1 MKVLFAVSNEKIT
14 EQVVAKYQVMFN
26 ELLSYKEVYY
36 YNAIVKELEKN
47 KDYNAIVIDESLESV
62 SNDKGDQ
69 YLLNNL
75 DAITDIAVNN
85 ENTQIPIILIC
96 KADRQPSEEFLEK
109 IYKIGIFN
117 ALILKD
123 RKISKICEYINNPR
137 NKKDAKKYY
146 QINVDDTEVVADTEH
161 DSIAKTEL
169 KNILNYYAKLGN
181 DTSKYSETFERIA
194 EQYTDVELVYI
205 IARFPENVKNV
216 LMSENQRFRNLMS
229 IDPSK
234 LQQMEQA
241 KKQQEMVEK
250 PKPVVHQEENANSFV
265 QEKVEDINVSI
276 EPKQEENIHIVSN
289 EYDIEEKE
297 EQVHENKNVAIT
309 PNIEPQKVEV
319 NNSNSINDIND
330 INVNTNPTNTNV
342 NYNQNQNTNNM
353 NYNYVEQT
361 PTMDRNMDV
370 QVQNV
375 ANQVNSK
382 NVFSFVGTSKNGTSF
397 LVNSLAIL
405 FSSIGINTAIVDLT
419 KNKND
424 YYMCT
429 NNEDR
434 LREIATL
441 SIIKLEKGIAEGV
454 QINKNLSVYTG
465 LPTNDTNKLNSRA
478 VIDTLKK
485 NHTLILLDCDFETNL
500 EYYTYSNQIFTV
512 QSLDVLTMQPLTI
525 HLKKL
530 KELGIISDSK
540 ISIILNKEVPVK
552 GLTKKLMIGGLSMYN
567 SPNME
572 ERVQLFNK
580 DNVKVYSVP
589 FDIQAYQKYLEN
601 IVHCKFEITGY
612 PKKFITE
619 LQLIAENI
627 YPEITKFN

>member
-14 EQVVAKYQVMFN
+14 EQVVAKYQVMYN

-36 YNAIVKELEKN
+36 YNAVVKELEKT

-75 DAITDIAVNN
+75 DAITDVAVNN
-85 ENTQIPIILIC
+85 DNTQIPIILIC
-96 KADRQPSEEFLEK
+96 KADRQPAEEFLEK

-146 QINVDDTEVVADTEH
+146 QINVDDTEVVADTEE

-181 DTSKYSETFERIA
+181 NTSKYSETFDRIA

-216 LMSENQRFRNLMS
+216 LMNENQRFRNLMN
-229 IDPSK
+229 IDPKK
-234 LQQMEQA
+234 LQQMELA
-241 KKQQEMVEK
+241 KKQQEALEK
-250 PKPVVHQEENANSFV
+250 QKKAEAVKMQKENQA
-265 QEKVEDINVSI
+265 INVNI
-276 EPKQEENIHIVSN
+276 EPKHEENIVNTLNISN
-289 EYDIEEKE
+289 EYNIDEPKE
-297 EQVHENKNVAIT
+297 EIASNNDIK
-309 PNIEPQKVEV
+309 PKVEQNQIEINSSNIDSNV
-319 NNSNSINDIND
+319 N
-330 INVNTNPTNTNV
+330 NVNTDVQVNNNHIENNIPYT
-342 NYNQNQNTNNM
+342 NYNNQTTNMSMVNT
-353 NYNYVEQT
+353 T
-361 PTMDRNMDV
+361 

-375 ANQVNSK
+375 TTQINNK

-397 LVNSLAIL
+397 LVNSLGIL

-429 NNEDR
+429 NNEER

-465 LPTNDTNKLNSRA
+465 LPTNDTNKLNSKM

-572 ERVQLFNK
+572 ERVELFNK

-601 IVHCKFEITGY
+601 IVHCKFEIAGY

-619 LQLIAENI
+619 LKLIAENI
-627 YPEITKFN
+627 YPEIAKFN

>member
-14 EQVVAKYQVMFN
+14 EQVVAKYQVMYN

-96 KADRQPSEEFLEK
+96 KADRQPAEEFLEK

-123 RKISKICEYINNPR
+123 RKISKICEYINGPR

-146 QINVDDTEVVADTEH
+146 QIDVDDTEVVADTET

-181 DTSKYSETFERIA
+181 DTTKYSETFERIA

-205 IARFPENVKNV
+205 IARFPENVKSV
-216 LMSENQRFRNLMS
+216 LMNENQRFRNLMN
-229 IDPSK
+229 IDPNK
-234 LQQMEQA
+234 LKQMEQA
-241 KKQQEMVEK
+241 KKEQEKQMAQQEVHVQA
-250 PKPVVHQEENANSFV
+250 PVQMQAQNDAKIEENA
-265 QEKVEDINVSI
+265 K
-276 EPKQEENIHIVSN
+276 IVSN
-289 EYDIEEKE
+289 QYDIEEEQKE
-297 EQVHENKNVAIT
+297 VVETPKVQIQPQVEQTAPKVEQ
-309 PNIEPQKVEV
+309 NIEPKV
-319 NNSNSINDIND
+319 NN
-330 INVNTNPTNTNV
+330 
-342 NYNQNQNTNNM
+342 NYNIPTNNM
-353 NYNYVEQT
+353 QMN
-361 PTMDRNMDV
+361 
-370 QVQNV
+370 
-375 ANQVNSK
+375 NQVNSK

-397 LVNSLAIL
+397 LVNSLGIL

-429 NNEDR
+429 NNEER

-465 LPTNDTNKLNSRA
+465 LPTNDTNKLNSKM

-485 NHTLILLDCDFETNL
+485 NHTLVLLDCDFETNL

-572 ERVQLFNK
+572 ERVELFNR

-601 IVHCKFEITGY
+601 IVHCKFEIAGY

>member
-96 KADRQPSEEFLEK
+96 KADRQPAEEFLEK

-241 KKQQEMVEK
+241 KKQQEMVKK
-250 PKPVVHQEENANSFV
+250 PKPVVHQEENTNTFT
-265 QEKVEDINVSI
+265 QEEAKDLNVSI
-276 EPKQEENIHIVSN
+276 EPKQEENIHIISN

-319 NNSNSINDIND
+319 NNSNSINDIN
-330 INVNTNPTNTNV
+330 VNTNPTNTNV

-361 PTMDRNMDV
+361 PNMNRNMDV

>member
-14 EQVVAKYQVMFN
+14 EQVVAKYQVMYN
-26 ELLSYKEVYY
+26 KLLSYKEVYY
-36 YNAIVKELEKN
+36 YNAVVKELEKI

-75 DAITDIAVNN
+75 DAITDVAVNN

-96 KADRQPSEEFLEK
+96 KADRQPAEEFLEK

-137 NKKDAKKYY
+137 NKQDAKKYY
-146 QINVDDTEVVADTEH
+146 QINVDDTEVVADTEE

-181 DTSKYSETFERIA
+181 DTSKYSETFDRIA

-216 LMSENQRFRNLMS
+216 LMNENQRFRNLMN
-229 IDPSK
+229 IDPKK
-234 LQQMEQA
+234 LQQMELA
-241 KKQQEMVEK
+241 KKQQEALEK
-250 PKPVVHQEENANSFV
+250 QKKAEAVKMQKENQA
-265 QEKVEDINVSI
+265 INVNI
-276 EPKQEENIHIVSN
+276 EPKPEENMVNTPNISN
-289 EYDIEEKE
+289 EYNIEEPKE
-297 EQVHENKNVAIT
+297 EIASNNDIK
-309 PNIEPQKVEV
+309 PKVEQNKIEINSSNIDSNV
-319 NNSNSINDIND
+319 NN
-330 INVNTNPTNTNV
+330 VNKDVQVNNNHIENNTPYI
-342 NYNQNQNTNNM
+342 NYNNQTINM
-353 NYNYVEQT
+353 NMVNNT
-361 PTMDRNMDV
+361 

-375 ANQVNSK
+375 TTQINNK

-397 LVNSLAIL
+397 LVNSLGIL

-429 NNEDR
+429 NNEER

-465 LPTNDTNKLNSRA
+465 LPTNDTNKLNSKM

-572 ERVQLFNK
+572 ERVELFNK

-601 IVHCKFEITGY
+601 IVHCKFEIAGY

-619 LQLIAENI
+619 LKLIAENI
-627 YPEITKFN
+627 YPEIAKFN

>member
-96 KADRQPSEEFLEK
+96 KADRQPAEEFLEK

-250 PKPVVHQEENANSFV
+250 PKPVVHQEENTNTFI
-265 QEKVEDINVSI
+265 QEEAKDLNVSI

-319 NNSNSINDIND
+319 NNSNSINDIN
-330 INVNTNPTNTNV
+330 VNTNPTNTNV

-361 PTMDRNMDV
+361 PNMNRNIEV

-601 IVHCKFEITGY
+601 IVHCKFEIAGY

-619 LQLIAENI
+619 LKLIAENI
-627 YPEITKFN
+627 YPEIAKFN

>member
-205 IARFPENVKNV
+205 IARFPENVKNI

-319 NNSNSINDIND
+319 NNSNSINDIN
-330 INVNTNPTNTNV
+330 VNTNPTNTNG

-361 PTMDRNMDV
+361 PNMNRNMDV

-572 ERVQLFNK
+572 ERVELFNR

>member
-96 KADRQPSEEFLEK
+96 KADRQPAEEFLEK

-123 RKISKICEYINNPR
+123 RKISKICEYINSPR

-216 LMSENQRFRNLMS
+216 LMNENQRFRNLMS

-265 QEKVEDINVSI
+265 QEKIEDINVSI

-309 PNIEPQKVEV
+309 PNIEPQEVEV
-319 NNSNSINDIND
+319 NNSIND

-353 NYNYVEQT
+353 NYNYAEQT
-361 PTMDRNMDV
+361 PTMNRNMDV

-465 LPTNDTNKLNSRA
+465 LPTNDTNKLNSKA

>member
-1 MKVLFAVSNEKIT
+1 MN
-14 EQVVAKYQVMFN
+14 
-26 ELLSYKEVYY
+26 
-36 YNAIVKELEKN
+36 
-47 KDYNAIVIDESLESV
+47 
-62 SNDKGDQ
+62 
-69 YLLNNL
+69 
-75 DAITDIAVNN
+75 
-85 ENTQIPIILIC
+85 
-96 KADRQPSEEFLEK
+96 
-109 IYKIGIFN
+109 
-117 ALILKD
+117 
-123 RKISKICEYINNPR
+123 
-137 NKKDAKKYY
+137 
-146 QINVDDTEVVADTEH
+146 
-161 DSIAKTEL
+161 
-169 KNILNYYAKLGN
+169 
-181 DTSKYSETFERIA
+181 
-194 EQYTDVELVYI
+194 
-205 IARFPENVKNV
+205 
-216 LMSENQRFRNLMS
+216 ENQRFRNLMS
-229 IDPSK
+229 IDPNK
-234 LQQMEQA
+234 LKQMEQA
-241 KKQQEMVEK
+241 KKEQEKQMAQQEVHVQV
-250 PKPVVHQEENANSFV
+250 PVQMQAQNDAKIEENA
-265 QEKVEDINVSI
+265 K
-276 EPKQEENIHIVSN
+276 IVSN
-289 EYDIEEKE
+289 QYDIEEEQKE
-297 EQVHENKNVAIT
+297 VVETPKVQIQPQVEQIVPKVE
-309 PNIEPQKVEV
+309 QKVEPKV
-319 NNSNSINDIND
+319 NN
-330 INVNTNPTNTNV
+330 
-342 NYNQNQNTNNM
+342 NYNIPANNM
-353 NYNYVEQT
+353 QMN
-361 PTMDRNMDV
+361 
-370 QVQNV
+370 
-375 ANQVNSK
+375 NQVNSK

-397 LVNSLAIL
+397 LVNSLGIL

-429 NNEDR
+429 NNEER

-465 LPTNDTNKLNSRA
+465 LPTNDTNKLNSKM

-485 NHTLILLDCDFETNL
+485 NHTLVLLDCDFETNL

-572 ERVQLFNK
+572 ERVELFNR

-601 IVHCKFEITGY
+601 IVHCKFEIAGY

>member
-14 EQVVAKYQVMFN
+14 EQVVAKYQVMYN

-96 KADRQPSEEFLEK
+96 KADRQPAEEFLEK

-123 RKISKICEYINNPR
+123 RKISKICEYINGPR

-146 QINVDDTEVVADTEH
+146 QIDVDDTEVVADTET

-181 DTSKYSETFERIA
+181 DTTKYSETFERIA

-205 IARFPENVKNV
+205 IARFPENVKSV
-216 LMSENQRFRNLMS
+216 LMNENQRFRNLMN
-229 IDPSK
+229 IDPNK
-234 LQQMEQA
+234 LKQMEQA
-241 KKQQEMVEK
+241 KKEQEKQMAQQEVHVQA
-250 PKPVVHQEENANSFV
+250 PVQMQAQNDAKIEENA
-265 QEKVEDINVSI
+265 K
-276 EPKQEENIHIVSN
+276 IVSN
-289 EYDIEEKE
+289 QYDIEEEQKE
-297 EQVHENKNVAIT
+297 VVETPKVQIQPQVEQTAPKVEQ
-309 PNIEPQKVEV
+309 NIEPKV
-319 NNSNSINDIND
+319 NNNYSI
-330 INVNTNPTNTNV
+330 PA
-342 NYNQNQNTNNM
+342 NNM
-353 NYNYVEQT
+353 QMN
-361 PTMDRNMDV
+361 
-370 QVQNV
+370 
-375 ANQVNSK
+375 NQVNSK
-382 NVFSFVGTSKNGTSF
+382 NVFSFVGTSKNGSSF
-397 LVNSLAIL
+397 LVNSLGIL

-429 NNEDR
+429 NNEER

-465 LPTNDTNKLNSRA
+465 LPTNDTNKLNSKM
-478 VIDTLKK
+478 VIDILKK
-485 NHTLILLDCDFETNL
+485 NHTLVLLDCDFETNL

-572 ERVQLFNK
+572 ERVELFNR

-601 IVHCKFEITGY
+601 IVHCKFEIAGY

>member
-14 EQVVAKYQVMFN
+14 EQVVAKYQVMYN

-96 KADRQPSEEFLEK
+96 KADRQPAEEFLEK

-123 RKISKICEYINNPR
+123 RKISKICEYINGPR

-146 QINVDDTEVVADTEH
+146 QIDVDDTEVVADTET

-181 DTSKYSETFERIA
+181 DTTKYSETFERIA

-205 IARFPENVKNV
+205 IARFPENVKSV
-216 LMSENQRFRNLMS
+216 LMNENQRFRNLMN
-229 IDPSK
+229 IDPNK
-234 LQQMEQA
+234 LKQMEQA
-241 KKQQEMVEK
+241 KKEQEKQMAQQEVHVQA
-250 PKPVVHQEENANSFV
+250 PVQMQAQNDAKIEENA
-265 QEKVEDINVSI
+265 K
-276 EPKQEENIHIVSN
+276 IVSN
-289 EYDIEEKE
+289 QYDIEEEQKE
-297 EQVHENKNVAIT
+297 VVETPKVQIQPQVEQIVPKVE
-309 PNIEPQKVEV
+309 QKVEPKV
-319 NNSNSINDIND
+319 NNNYSI
-330 INVNTNPTNTNV
+330 PA
-342 NYNQNQNTNNM
+342 NNM
-353 NYNYVEQT
+353 QMN
-361 PTMDRNMDV
+361 
-370 QVQNV
+370 
-375 ANQVNSK
+375 NQVNSK

-397 LVNSLAIL
+397 LVNSLGIL

-429 NNEDR
+429 NNEER

-465 LPTNDTNKLNSRA
+465 LPTNDTNKLNSKM

-485 NHTLILLDCDFETNL
+485 NHTLVLLDCDFETNL

-572 ERVQLFNK
+572 ERVELFNR

-601 IVHCKFEITGY
+601 IVHCKFEIAGY

>member
-241 KKQQEMVEK
+241 KKQQEMAEK
-250 PKPVVHQEENANSFV
+250 PKSVVHQEENANSFV
-265 QEKVEDINVSI
+265 QEKLEDTNVSI
-276 EPKQEENIHIVSN
+276 ESKQEENIHIVSN

-309 PNIEPQKVEV
+309 PNIEPQKVKV
-319 NNSNSINDIND
+319 NNSNSIND

-361 PTMDRNMDV
+361 PNMNRNMDV

>member
-14 EQVVAKYQVMFN
+14 EQVVAKYQVMYN

-36 YNAIVKELEKN
+36 YNAVVKELEKT

-75 DAITDIAVNN
+75 DAITDVAVNN
-85 ENTQIPIILIC
+85 DNTQIPIILIC
-96 KADRQPSEEFLEK
+96 KADRQPAEEFLEK

-146 QINVDDTEVVADTEH
+146 QINVDDTEVVADTEE

-181 DTSKYSETFERIA
+181 DTSKYSETFDRIA

-216 LMSENQRFRNLMS
+216 LMSENQRFRNLMN
-229 IDPSK
+229 IDQKK
-234 LQQMEQA
+234 LQQMELA
-241 KKQQEMVEK
+241 KKQQETLEK
-250 PKPVVHQEENANSFV
+250 QKKAEAVKMQKENQAISV
-265 QEKVEDINVSI
+265 DI
-276 EPKQEENIHIVSN
+276 EPKPEENMVNTPNISN
-289 EYDIEEKE
+289 EYNIDEPKE
-297 EQVHENKNVAIT
+297 EIASNNDIK
-309 PNIEPQKVEV
+309 PKVEQKQIEINSSNIDSNV
-319 NNSNSINDIND
+319 NN
-330 INVNTNPTNTNV
+330 VNKDVQVNNNHIENNTPYT
-342 NYNQNQNTNNM
+342 NYNNQTTNM
-353 NYNYVEQT
+353 NMVNN
-361 PTMDRNMDV
+361 P

-375 ANQVNSK
+375 TTQINNK

-397 LVNSLAIL
+397 LVNSLGIL

-429 NNEDR
+429 NNEER

-465 LPTNDTNKLNSRA
+465 LPTNDTNKLNSKM

-552 GLTKKLMIGGLSMYN
+552 GLTKKIMIGGLSMYN

-572 ERVQLFNK
+572 ERVELFNK

-601 IVHCKFEITGY
+601 IVHCKFEIAGY

-619 LQLIAENI
+619 LKLIAENI
-627 YPEITKFN
+627 YPEIAKFN

>member
-14 EQVVAKYQVMFN
+14 EQVVAKYQVMYN

-36 YNAIVKELEKN
+36 YNAVVKELEKT

-75 DAITDIAVNN
+75 DAITDVAVNN
-85 ENTQIPIILIC
+85 DNTQIPIILIC
-96 KADRQPSEEFLEK
+96 KADRQPAEEFLEK

-146 QINVDDTEVVADTEH
+146 QINVDDTEVVADTEE

-181 DTSKYSETFERIA
+181 DTSKYSETFDRIA

-216 LMSENQRFRNLMS
+216 LMNENQRFRNLMN
-229 IDPSK
+229 IDPKK
-234 LQQMEQA
+234 LQQMELA
-241 KKQQEMVEK
+241 KKQQEALEK
-250 PKPVVHQEENANSFV
+250 QKKAEEVKMQKENQA
-265 QEKVEDINVSI
+265 INVNI
-276 EPKQEENIHIVSN
+276 EPKPEENMVNTPNISN
-289 EYDIEEKE
+289 EYNIDEQKE
-297 EQVHENKNVAIT
+297 EIASNNDIK
-309 PNIEPQKVEV
+309 PKVEQNQIEINSSNIDSNV
-319 NNSNSINDIND
+319 N
-330 INVNTNPTNTNV
+330 NVNTDVQVNNNHIENNTPYT
-342 NYNQNQNTNNM
+342 NYNNQTTNM
-353 NYNYVEQT
+353 NMVNN
-361 PTMDRNMDV
+361 P

-375 ANQVNSK
+375 TTQINNK

-397 LVNSLAIL
+397 LVNSLGIL

-429 NNEDR
+429 NNEER

-465 LPTNDTNKLNSRA
+465 LPTNDTNKLNSKM

-572 ERVQLFNK
+572 ERVELFNK

-601 IVHCKFEITGY
+601 IVHCKFEIAGY

-619 LQLIAENI
+619 LKLIAENI
-627 YPEITKFN
+627 YPEIAKFN

>member
-14 EQVVAKYQVMFN
+14 EQVVAKYQVMYN

-96 KADRQPSEEFLEK
+96 KADRQPAEEFLEK

-123 RKISKICEYINNPR
+123 RKISKICEYINGPR

-146 QINVDDTEVVADTEH
+146 QIDVDDTEVVADTET

-181 DTSKYSETFERIA
+181 DTTKYSETFERIA

-205 IARFPENVKNV
+205 IARFPENVKSV
-216 LMSENQRFRNLMS
+216 LMNENQRFRNLMN
-229 IDPSK
+229 IDPNK
-234 LQQMEQA
+234 LKQMEQA
-241 KKQQEMVEK
+241 KKEQEKQMAQQEVHVQA
-250 PKPVVHQEENANSFV
+250 PVQMQAQNDAKIEENA
-265 QEKVEDINVSI
+265 K
-276 EPKQEENIHIVSN
+276 IVSN
-289 EYDIEEKE
+289 QYDIEEEQKE
-297 EQVHENKNVAIT
+297 VVETPKVQIQPQVEQIVPKVE
-309 PNIEPQKVEV
+309 QKVEPKV
-319 NNSNSINDIND
+319 NNNYSI
-330 INVNTNPTNTNV
+330 PA
-342 NYNQNQNTNNM
+342 NNM
-353 NYNYVEQT
+353 QMN
-361 PTMDRNMDV
+361 
-370 QVQNV
+370 
-375 ANQVNSK
+375 NQVNSK

-397 LVNSLAIL
+397 LGNSLGIL

-429 NNEDR
+429 NNEER

-465 LPTNDTNKLNSRA
+465 LPTNDTNKLNSKM

-485 NHTLILLDCDFETNL
+485 NHTLVLLDCDFETNL

-572 ERVQLFNK
+572 ERVELFNR

-601 IVHCKFEITGY
+601 IVHCKFEIAGY

>member
-96 KADRQPSEEFLEK
+96 KADRQPAEEFLEK

-250 PKPVVHQEENANSFV
+250 PKPVVHQEENTNTFT
-265 QEKVEDINVSI
+265 QEEAKDLNVSI

-309 PNIEPQKVEV
+309 PNIELQKVEV
-319 NNSNSINDIND
+319 NNSDDFN
-330 INVNTNPTNTNV
+330 NTNPTNTNV

-361 PTMDRNMDV
+361 PNMNRNMDV

>member
-14 EQVVAKYQVMFN
+14 EQVVAKYQVMYN

-36 YNAIVKELEKN
+36 YNAVVKELEKT

-75 DAITDIAVNN
+75 DAITDVAVNN
-85 ENTQIPIILIC
+85 DNTQIPIILIC
-96 KADRQPSEEFLEK
+96 KADRQPAEEFLEK

-146 QINVDDTEVVADTEH
+146 QINVDDTEVVADTEE

-181 DTSKYSETFERIA
+181 NTSKYSETFDRIA

-216 LMSENQRFRNLMS
+216 LMNENQRFRNLMN
-229 IDPSK
+229 IDPKK
-234 LQQMEQA
+234 LQQMELA
-241 KKQQEMVEK
+241 KKQQEALEK
-250 PKPVVHQEENANSFV
+250 QKKAEAVKMQKENQAISV
-265 QEKVEDINVSI
+265 DI
-276 EPKQEENIHIVSN
+276 EPKPEENMVNTPNISN
-289 EYDIEEKE
+289 EYNIDEQKE
-297 EQVHENKNVAIT
+297 EIASNNDIK
-309 PNIEPQKVEV
+309 PKVEQNQIEINSSNIDSNINKDVQV
-319 NNSNSINDIND
+319 NNNHIEN
-330 INVNTNPTNTNV
+330 NTPYT
-342 NYNQNQNTNNM
+342 NYNNQTTNM
-353 NYNYVEQT
+353 NMVNN
-361 PTMDRNMDV
+361 P

-375 ANQVNSK
+375 TTQINNK

-397 LVNSLAIL
+397 LVNSLGIL

-429 NNEDR
+429 NNEER

-465 LPTNDTNKLNSRA
+465 LPTNDTNKLNSKM

-572 ERVQLFNK
+572 ERVELFNK

-601 IVHCKFEITGY
+601 IVHCKFEIAGY
-612 PKKFITE
+612 PKKIITE
-619 LQLIAENI
+619 LKLIAENI
-627 YPEITKFN
+627 YPEIAKFN

>member
-14 EQVVAKYQVMFN
+14 EQVVAKYQVMYN

-36 YNAIVKELEKN
+36 YNAVVKELEKT

-75 DAITDIAVNN
+75 DAITDVAVNN
-85 ENTQIPIILIC
+85 DNTQIPIILIC
-96 KADRQPSEEFLEK
+96 KADRQPAEEFLEK

-146 QINVDDTEVVADTEH
+146 QINVDDTEVVADTEE

-181 DTSKYSETFERIA
+181 DTSKYSETFDRIA

-216 LMSENQRFRNLMS
+216 LMNENQRFRNLMN
-229 IDPSK
+229 IDPKK
-234 LQQMEQA
+234 LQQMELA
-241 KKQQEMVEK
+241 KKQQEALEK
-250 PKPVVHQEENANSFV
+250 QKKAEAVKMQKENQA
-265 QEKVEDINVSI
+265 INVNI
-276 EPKQEENIHIVSN
+276 EPKPEENMVNTPNISN
-289 EYDIEEKE
+289 EYNIEEPKE
-297 EQVHENKNVAIT
+297 EIASNNDIK
-309 PNIEPQKVEV
+309 PKVEQNKIEINSSNIDSNV
-319 NNSNSINDIND
+319 NN
-330 INVNTNPTNTNV
+330 VNKDVQVNNNHIENNTPYI
-342 NYNQNQNTNNM
+342 NYNNQTINM
-353 NYNYVEQT
+353 NMVNN
-361 PTMDRNMDV
+361 P

-375 ANQVNSK
+375 TTQINNK

-397 LVNSLAIL
+397 LVNSLGIL

-429 NNEDR
+429 NNEER

-465 LPTNDTNKLNSRA
+465 LPTNDTNKLNSKM

-567 SPNME
+567 SPNMK
-572 ERVQLFNK
+572 ERVELFNK

-601 IVHCKFEITGY
+601 IVHCKFEIAGY

-619 LQLIAENI
+619 LKLIAENI
-627 YPEITKFN
+627 YPEIAKFN

>member
-96 KADRQPSEEFLEK
+96 KADRQPAEEFLEK

-241 KKQQEMVEK
+241 KKQQEMAEK
-250 PKPVVHQEENANSFV
+250 PKSVVHQEENANSFV
-265 QEKVEDINVSI
+265 QEKLEDTNVII

-309 PNIEPQKVEV
+309 PNIEPPKVEV
-319 NNSNSINDIND
+319 NNSNSIND

-353 NYNYVEQT
+353 NYNYAEQT
-361 PTMDRNMDV
+361 LTMNRNMDI

>member
-14 EQVVAKYQVMFN
+14 EQVVAKYQVMYN

-36 YNAIVKELEKN
+36 YNAVVKELEKT

-75 DAITDIAVNN
+75 DAITDVAVNN

-96 KADRQPSEEFLEK
+96 KADRQPAEEFLEK

-146 QINVDDTEVVADTEH
+146 QINVDDTEVVADTEE

-181 DTSKYSETFERIA
+181 DTSKYSETFDRIA

-216 LMSENQRFRNLMS
+216 LMNENQRFRNLMN
-229 IDPSK
+229 IDPKK
-234 LQQMEQA
+234 LQQMELA
-241 KKQQEMVEK
+241 KKQQEALEK
-250 PKPVVHQEENANSFV
+250 QKKAEAVKMQKENQA
-265 QEKVEDINVSI
+265 INVNI
-276 EPKQEENIHIVSN
+276 EPKPEENMVNTPNISN
-289 EYDIEEKE
+289 EYNIDEPKE
-297 EQVHENKNVAIT
+297 EIASNNDIK
-309 PNIEPQKVEV
+309 PKVEQNKIEINSSNIDSNV
-319 NNSNSINDIND
+319 NNVNKDVQVNNNHIENNIPYTNYNNQTINMNM
-330 INVNTNPTNTNV
+330 VNTT
-342 NYNQNQNTNNM
+342 
-353 NYNYVEQT
+353 
-361 PTMDRNMDV
+361 

-375 ANQVNSK
+375 TTQINNK

-397 LVNSLAIL
+397 LVNSLGIL

-429 NNEDR
+429 NNEER

-465 LPTNDTNKLNSRA
+465 LPTNDTNKLNSKM

-572 ERVQLFNK
+572 ERVELFNK

-601 IVHCKFEITGY
+601 IVHCKFEIAGY

-619 LQLIAENI
+619 LKLIAENI
-627 YPEITKFN
+627 YPEIAKFN

>member
-96 KADRQPSEEFLEK
+96 KADRQPAEEFLEK

-250 PKPVVHQEENANSFV
+250 LKPVVHQEENTNTFT
-265 QEKVEDINVSI
+265 QEEAKDLNVSI
-276 EPKQEENIHIVSN
+276 EPKQEENIHIISN

-319 NNSNSINDIND
+319 NNSNSINDIN
-330 INVNTNPTNTNV
+330 VNTNPTNTNV

-361 PTMDRNMDV
+361 PNMNRNIEV

>member
-14 EQVVAKYQVMFN
+14 EQVVAKYQVMYN

-96 KADRQPSEEFLEK
+96 KADRQPAEEFLEK

-123 RKISKICEYINNPR
+123 RKISKICEYINGPR

-146 QINVDDTEVVADTEH
+146 QIDVDDTEVVADTET

-181 DTSKYSETFERIA
+181 DTTKYSETFERIA

-205 IARFPENVKNV
+205 IARFPENVKSV
-216 LMSENQRFRNLMS
+216 LMNENQRFRNLMN
-229 IDPSK
+229 IDPNK
-234 LQQMEQA
+234 LKQMEQA
-241 KKQQEMVEK
+241 KKEQEKQMAQQEVHVQA
-250 PKPVVHQEENANSFV
+250 PVQMQAQNDAKIEENA
-265 QEKVEDINVSI
+265 K
-276 EPKQEENIHIVSN
+276 IVSN
-289 EYDIEEKE
+289 QYDIEEEQKE
-297 EQVHENKNVAIT
+297 VVETPKVQIQPQVEQIVPKVE
-309 PNIEPQKVEV
+309 QKVGPKV
-319 NNSNSINDIND
+319 NNNYSI
-330 INVNTNPTNTNV
+330 PA
-342 NYNQNQNTNNM
+342 NNM
-353 NYNYVEQT
+353 QMN
-361 PTMDRNMDV
+361 
-370 QVQNV
+370 
-375 ANQVNSK
+375 NQVNSK

-397 LVNSLAIL
+397 LVNSLGIL

-429 NNEDR
+429 NNEER

-465 LPTNDTNKLNSRA
+465 LPTNDTNKLNSKM

-485 NHTLILLDCDFETNL
+485 NHTLVLLDCDFETNL

-572 ERVQLFNK
+572 ERVELFNR

-601 IVHCKFEITGY
+601 IVHCKFEIAGY

>member
-14 EQVVAKYQVMFN
+14 EQVVAKYQVMYN

-36 YNAIVKELEKN
+36 YNAVVKELEKT

-75 DAITDIAVNN
+75 DAITDVAVNN

-96 KADRQPSEEFLEK
+96 KADRQPAEEFLEK

-146 QINVDDTEVVADTEH
+146 QINVDDTEVVADTEE

-181 DTSKYSETFERIA
+181 DTSKYSETFDRIA

-205 IARFPENVKNV
+205 IARFPENVKNI
-216 LMSENQRFRNLMS
+216 LMNENQRFRNLMN
-229 IDPSK
+229 IDQKK
-234 LQQMEQA
+234 LQQMELA
-241 KKQQEMVEK
+241 KKQQEDLEK
-250 PKPVVHQEENANSFV
+250 QKKAEAAKMQKENQA
-265 QEKVEDINVSI
+265 INVDI
-276 EPKQEENIHIVSN
+276 EPKPEENMVNTPNISN
-289 EYDIEEKE
+289 EYNIDESKE
-297 EQVHENKNVAIT
+297 EIDSNNDIK
-309 PNIEPQKVEV
+309 PKVEQNKIEINSSNIDSNV
-319 NNSNSINDIND
+319 NNVNNDVQVNNNHIEN
-330 INVNTNPTNTNV
+330 NTLNTNYNNQTTNMNMVNTT
-342 NYNQNQNTNNM
+342 
-353 NYNYVEQT
+353 
-361 PTMDRNMDV
+361 

-375 ANQVNSK
+375 TTQINNK

-397 LVNSLAIL
+397 LVNSLGIL

-429 NNEDR
+429 NNEER

-465 LPTNDTNKLNSRA
+465 LPTNDTNKLNSKM

-572 ERVQLFNK
+572 ERVELFNK

-601 IVHCKFEITGY
+601 IVHCKFEIAGY

-619 LQLIAENI
+619 LKLIAENI
-627 YPEITKFN
+627 YPEIAKFN

>member
-96 KADRQPSEEFLEK
+96 KADRQPAEEFLEK

-205 IARFPENVKNV
+205 IARFPENVKNI

-250 PKPVVHQEENANSFV
+250 PKPLVHQEENANSFV
-265 QEKVEDINVSI
+265 QEEVEDINVSI

-319 NNSNSINDIND
+319 NNSDDFN
-330 INVNTNPTNTNV
+330 NTNNTNV

-353 NYNYVEQT
+353 NYNYAEQT
-361 PTMDRNMDV
+361 PTMNRNMDV

>member
-96 KADRQPSEEFLEK
+96 KADRQPAEEFLEK

-123 RKISKICEYINNPR
+123 RKISKICEYINSPR

-216 LMSENQRFRNLMS
+216 LMNENQRFRNLMS

-265 QEKVEDINVSI
+265 QEKIEDINVSI

-309 PNIEPQKVEV
+309 PNIEPQEVEV
-319 NNSNSINDIND
+319 NNSIND

-353 NYNYVEQT
+353 NYNYAEQT
-361 PTMDRNMDV
+361 PTMNRNMDV

-465 LPTNDTNKLNSRA
+465 LPTNDTNKLNSKA

-540 ISIILNKEVPVK
+540 ISIILNKEIPVK

>member
-241 KKQQEMVEK
+241 KKQQEMAEK
-250 PKPVVHQEENANSFV
+250 PKSVVHQEENANSFV
-265 QEKVEDINVSI
+265 QEKLEDTNVII

-319 NNSNSINDIND
+319 NNSNSINDIN
-330 INVNTNPTNTNV
+330 VNTNPTNTNI

-361 PTMDRNMDV
+361 PNMNRNMDV

-540 ISIILNKEVPVK
+540 ISVILNKEVPVK

-572 ERVQLFNK
+572 KRVQLFNK

>member
-14 EQVVAKYQVMFN
+14 EQVVAKYQVMYN

-36 YNAIVKELEKN
+36 YNAVVKELEKT

-75 DAITDIAVNN
+75 DAITDVAVNN
-85 ENTQIPIILIC
+85 DNTQIPIILIC
-96 KADRQPSEEFLEK
+96 KADRQPAEEFLEK

-146 QINVDDTEVVADTEH
+146 QINVDDTEVVADTEE

-181 DTSKYSETFERIA
+181 DTSKYSETFDRIA

-216 LMSENQRFRNLMS
+216 LMNENQRFRNLMN
-229 IDPSK
+229 IDPKK
-234 LQQMEQA
+234 LQQMELA
-241 KKQQEMVEK
+241 KKQQEALEK
-250 PKPVVHQEENANSFV
+250 QKKAEAAKMQKENQA
-265 QEKVEDINVSI
+265 INVDI
-276 EPKQEENIHIVSN
+276 EPKPEENMVNTPSISN
-289 EYDIEEKE
+289 EYNIDEPKE
-297 EQVHENKNVAIT
+297 EIDSNNDIK
-309 PNIEPQKVEV
+309 PKVEQNKIEINSSNIDSNV
-319 NNSNSINDIND
+319 NNVNNDVQVNNNHIEN
-330 INVNTNPTNTNV
+330 NTLNTNYNNQTTNMNMVNTT
-342 NYNQNQNTNNM
+342 
-353 NYNYVEQT
+353 
-361 PTMDRNMDV
+361 

-375 ANQVNSK
+375 TTQINNK

-397 LVNSLAIL
+397 LVNSLGIL

-429 NNEDR
+429 NNEER

-465 LPTNDTNKLNSRA
+465 LPTNDTNKLNSKM

-485 NHTLILLDCDFETNL
+485 NHALILLDCDFETNL

-572 ERVQLFNK
+572 ERVELFNK

-601 IVHCKFEITGY
+601 IVHCKFEIAGY

-619 LQLIAENI
+619 LKLIAENI
-627 YPEITKFN
+627 YPEIAKFN

>member
-14 EQVVAKYQVMFN
+14 EQVVAKYQVMYN

-36 YNAIVKELEKN
+36 YNAVVKELEKT

-75 DAITDIAVNN
+75 DAITDVAVNN
-85 ENTQIPIILIC
+85 DNTQIPIILIC
-96 KADRQPSEEFLEK
+96 KADRQPAEEFLEK

-146 QINVDDTEVVADTEH
+146 QINVDDTEVVADTEE

-181 DTSKYSETFERIA
+181 DTSKYSETFDRIA

-216 LMSENQRFRNLMS
+216 LMSENQRFRNLMN
-229 IDPSK
+229 IDPKK
-234 LQQMEQA
+234 LQQMELA
-241 KKQQEMVEK
+241 KKQQEALEK
-250 PKPVVHQEENANSFV
+250 QKKAEAVKMQKENQAISV
-265 QEKVEDINVSI
+265 DI
-276 EPKQEENIHIVSN
+276 EPKPEENMVNTPNISN
-289 EYDIEEKE
+289 EYNIDEPKE
-297 EQVHENKNVAIT
+297 EIASNNDIK
-309 PNIEPQKVEV
+309 PKVEQKQIEINSSNIDSNV
-319 NNSNSINDIND
+319 NN
-330 INVNTNPTNTNV
+330 VNKDVQVNNNHIENNTPYI
-342 NYNQNQNTNNM
+342 NYNNQTTNM
-353 NYNYVEQT
+353 NMVNN
-361 PTMDRNMDV
+361 P

-375 ANQVNSK
+375 TTQINNK

-397 LVNSLAIL
+397 LVNSLGIL

-429 NNEDR
+429 NNEER

-465 LPTNDTNKLNSRA
+465 LPTNDTNKLNSKM

-572 ERVQLFNK
+572 ERVELFNK

-601 IVHCKFEITGY
+601 IVHCKFEIAGY

-619 LQLIAENI
+619 LKLIAENI
-627 YPEITKFN
+627 YPEIAKFN

>member
-14 EQVVAKYQVMFN
+14 EQVVAKYQVMYN

-36 YNAIVKELEKN
+36 YNAVVKELEKT

-75 DAITDIAVNN
+75 DAITDVAVNN
-85 ENTQIPIILIC
+85 DNTQIPIILIC
-96 KADRQPSEEFLEK
+96 KADRQPAEEFLEK

-123 RKISKICEYINNPR
+123 RKISKICEYINGPR

-146 QINVDDTEVVADTEH
+146 QIDVDDTEVVADTEE

-181 DTSKYSETFERIA
+181 DTSKYSETFDRIA

-216 LMSENQRFRNLMS
+216 LMNENQRFRNLMN
-229 IDPSK
+229 IDPKK
-234 LQQMEQA
+234 LQQMELA
-241 KKQQEMVEK
+241 KKQQEALEK
-250 PKPVVHQEENANSFV
+250 QKKAEAVKMQKENQAISV
-265 QEKVEDINVSI
+265 DI
-276 EPKQEENIHIVSN
+276 EPKPEENMVNTPNISN
-289 EYDIEEKE
+289 EYNIDEQKE
-297 EQVHENKNVAIT
+297 EVASNNDIK
-309 PNIEPQKVEV
+309 PKVEQNQIEINSSNIDSNV
-319 NNSNSINDIND
+319 N
-330 INVNTNPTNTNV
+330 NVNTDVQVNNNHIENNTPYI
-342 NYNQNQNTNNM
+342 NYNNQTTNM
-353 NYNYVEQT
+353 NMVNN
-361 PTMDRNMDV
+361 P

-375 ANQVNSK
+375 TTQINNK

-397 LVNSLAIL
+397 LVNSLGIL

-429 NNEDR
+429 NNEER

-572 ERVQLFNK
+572 ERVELFNR

-601 IVHCKFEITGY
+601 IVHCKFEIAGY

>member
-14 EQVVAKYQVMFN
+14 EQVVAKYQVMYN

-36 YNAIVKELEKN
+36 YNAVVKELEKT

-75 DAITDIAVNN
+75 DAITDVAVNN
-85 ENTQIPIILIC
+85 DNTQIPIILIC
-96 KADRQPSEEFLEK
+96 KADRQPAEEFLEK

-146 QINVDDTEVVADTEH
+146 QINVDDTEVVADTEE

-181 DTSKYSETFERIA
+181 DTSKYSETFDRIA

-216 LMSENQRFRNLMS
+216 LMNENQRFRNLMN
-229 IDPSK
+229 IDPKK
-234 LQQMEQA
+234 LQQMELA
-241 KKQQEMVEK
+241 KKQQEALEK
-250 PKPVVHQEENANSFV
+250 QKKAEAVKMQKENQA
-265 QEKVEDINVSI
+265 INVNI
-276 EPKQEENIHIVSN
+276 EPKPEENMVNTPNISN
-289 EYDIEEKE
+289 EYNIDEPKE
-297 EQVHENKNVAIT
+297 EIT
-309 PNIEPQKVEV
+309 SNNDIKPKVEQNQIEINSSNIDSNV
-319 NNSNSINDIND
+319 NNVNKDVQVNNNHIENNIPYTNY
-330 INVNTNPTNTNV
+330 NNQTTNMNMVNTT
-342 NYNQNQNTNNM
+342 
-353 NYNYVEQT
+353 
-361 PTMDRNMDV
+361 

-375 ANQVNSK
+375 TTQINNK
-382 NVFSFVGTSKNGTSF
+382 NVFSFVGTSKNGISF
-397 LVNSLAIL
+397 LVNSLGIL

-429 NNEDR
+429 NNEER

-465 LPTNDTNKLNSRA
+465 LPTNDTNKLNSKM

-572 ERVQLFNK
+572 ERVELFNK

-601 IVHCKFEITGY
+601 IVHCKFEIAGY

-619 LQLIAENI
+619 LKLIAENI
-627 YPEITKFN
+627 YPEIAKFN

>member
-36 YNAIVKELEKN
+36 YNAVVKELEKTKN
-47 KDYNAIVIDESLESV
+47 YNAIVIDESLESV

-75 DAITDIAVNN
+75 DAITDVAVNN

-96 KADRQPSEEFLEK
+96 KADRQPAEEFLEK

-146 QINVDDTEVVADTEH
+146 QINVDDTEVVADTEE

-181 DTSKYSETFERIA
+181 DTSKYSETFDRIA

-216 LMSENQRFRNLMS
+216 LMNENQRFRNLMN
-229 IDPSK
+229 IDPKK
-234 LQQMEQA
+234 LQQMELA
-241 KKQQEMVEK
+241 KKQQEALEK
-250 PKPVVHQEENANSFV
+250 QKKAEAVKMQKENQA
-265 QEKVEDINVSI
+265 INVNI
-276 EPKQEENIHIVSN
+276 EPKHEENTVNTLNISN
-289 EYDIEEKE
+289 EYNIDESKE
-297 EQVHENKNVAIT
+297 EVASNNDIK
-309 PNIEPQKVEV
+309 PKVEQKQIEINSSNIDSNV
-319 NNSNSINDIND
+319 NN
-330 INVNTNPTNTNV
+330 VNKDVQVNNNHIENNTPYI
-342 NYNQNQNTNNM
+342 NYNNQTTNM
-353 NYNYVEQT
+353 NMVNN
-361 PTMDRNMDV
+361 P

-375 ANQVNSK
+375 TTQINNK

-397 LVNSLAIL
+397 LVNSLGIL

-429 NNEDR
+429 NNEER

-465 LPTNDTNKLNSRA
+465 LPTNDTNKLNSKM

-540 ISIILNKEVPVK
+540 ISIILNKEVQVK

-572 ERVQLFNK
+572 ERVELFNK

-601 IVHCKFEITGY
+601 IVHCKFEIVGY

-619 LQLIAENI
+619 LKLIAENI
-627 YPEITKFN
+627 YPEIAKFN

>member
-96 KADRQPSEEFLEK
+96 KADRQPAEEFLEK

-123 RKISKICEYINNPR
+123 RKISKICEYINSPR

-265 QEKVEDINVSI
+265 QEKIEDINVSI

-309 PNIEPQKVEV
+309 PNIEPQEVEV
-319 NNSNSINDIND
+319 NNSIND

-353 NYNYVEQT
+353 NYNYAEQT
-361 PTMDRNMDV
+361 PTMNRNMDV

-465 LPTNDTNKLNSRA
+465 LPTNDTNKLNSKA

>member
-14 EQVVAKYQVMFN
+14 EQVVAKYQVMYN

-36 YNAIVKELEKN
+36 YNAVVKELEKT

-75 DAITDIAVNN
+75 DAITDVAVNN

-96 KADRQPSEEFLEK
+96 KADRQPAEEFLEK

-146 QINVDDTEVVADTEH
+146 QINVDDTEVVADTEE

-181 DTSKYSETFERIA
+181 DTSKYSETFDRIA

-205 IARFPENVKNV
+205 IARFPENVKNI
-216 LMSENQRFRNLMS
+216 LINENQRFRNLMN
-229 IDPSK
+229 IDQKK
-234 LQQMEQA
+234 LQQMELA
-241 KKQQEMVEK
+241 KKQQEDLEK
-250 PKPVVHQEENANSFV
+250 QKKAEAAKMQKENQA
-265 QEKVEDINVSI
+265 INVDI
-276 EPKQEENIHIVSN
+276 EPKPEENMVNTPSISN
-289 EYDIEEKE
+289 EYNIDEPKE
-297 EQVHENKNVAIT
+297 EIASNNDIK
-309 PNIEPQKVEV
+309 PKVE
-319 NNSNSINDIND
+319 
-330 INVNTNPTNTNV
+330 
-342 NYNQNQNTNNM
+342 QNQIEINSSNIDSNFNNI
-353 NYNYVEQT
+353 NK
-361 PTMDRNMDV
+361 DV
-370 QVQNV
+370 QVNNNHIENNTPYTNYNNQTTNMNMVNNTQVQN
-375 ANQVNSK
+375 ATTQINNK

-397 LVNSLAIL
+397 LVNSLGIL

-429 NNEDR
+429 NNEER

-465 LPTNDTNKLNSRA
+465 LPTNDTNKLNSKM

-500 EYYTYSNQIFTV
+500 EYYTYSNQIFIV

-572 ERVQLFNK
+572 ERVELFNK

-601 IVHCKFEITGY
+601 IVHCKFEIAGY

-619 LQLIAENI
+619 LKLIAENI
-627 YPEITKFN
+627 YPEIAKFN

>member
-14 EQVVAKYQVMFN
+14 EQVVAKYQVMYN

-36 YNAIVKELEKN
+36 YNAVVKELEKN
-47 KDYNAIVIDESLESV
+47 KDYDIIVIDESLESV

-75 DAITDIAVNN
+75 DAITDVAVNN

-96 KADRQPSEEFLEK
+96 KADRQPAEEFLEK

-137 NKKDAKKYY
+137 NKQDAKKYY
-146 QINVDDTEVVADTEH
+146 QINVDDTEVVADTEE

-181 DTSKYSETFERIA
+181 DTSKYSETFDRIA

-216 LMSENQRFRNLMS
+216 LMNENQRFRNLMN
-229 IDPSK
+229 IDPKK
-234 LQQMEQA
+234 LQQMELA
-241 KKQQEMVEK
+241 KKQQEALEK
-250 PKPVVHQEENANSFV
+250 QKKAEAVKMQKENQA
-265 QEKVEDINVSI
+265 INVNI
-276 EPKQEENIHIVSN
+276 EPKPEENMVNTPNISN
-289 EYDIEEKE
+289 EYNIEEPKE
-297 EQVHENKNVAIT
+297 EIASNNDIK
-309 PNIEPQKVEV
+309 PKVEQNKIEINSSNIDSNV
-319 NNSNSINDIND
+319 NN
-330 INVNTNPTNTNV
+330 VNKDVQVNNNHIENNTPYI
-342 NYNQNQNTNNM
+342 NYNNQTINM
-353 NYNYVEQT
+353 NMVNNT
-361 PTMDRNMDV
+361 

-375 ANQVNSK
+375 TTQINNK

-397 LVNSLAIL
+397 LVNSLGIL

-429 NNEDR
+429 NNEER

-465 LPTNDTNKLNSRA
+465 LPTNDTNKLNSKM

-572 ERVQLFNK
+572 ERVELFNK

-601 IVHCKFEITGY
+601 IVHCKFEIAGY

-619 LQLIAENI
+619 LKLIAENI
-627 YPEITKFN
+627 YPEIAKFN

>member
-14 EQVVAKYQVMFN
+14 EQVVAKYQVMYN

-36 YNAIVKELEKN
+36 YNAVVKELEKT

-75 DAITDIAVNN
+75 DAITDVAVNN
-85 ENTQIPIILIC
+85 DNTQIPIILIC
-96 KADRQPSEEFLEK
+96 KADRQPAEEFLEK

-146 QINVDDTEVVADTEH
+146 QINVDDTEVVADTEE

-181 DTSKYSETFERIA
+181 DTSKYSETFDRIA

-216 LMSENQRFRNLMS
+216 LMNENQRFRNLMN
-229 IDPSK
+229 IDPKK
-234 LQQMEQA
+234 LQQMELA
-241 KKQQEMVEK
+241 KKQQEALEK
-250 PKPVVHQEENANSFV
+250 QKKAEAVKIQKENQAISV
-265 QEKVEDINVSI
+265 DI
-276 EPKQEENIHIVSN
+276 EPKPEENMVNTPNISN
-289 EYDIEEKE
+289 EYNIDEQKE
-297 EQVHENKNVAIT
+297 EIDSNNDIK
-309 PNIEPQKVEV
+309 PKVEQNQIEINSSNIDSNV
-319 NNSNSINDIND
+319 NN
-330 INVNTNPTNTNV
+330 VNKDVQVNNNHIENNTPYI
-342 NYNQNQNTNNM
+342 NYNNQTTNM
-353 NYNYVEQT
+353 NMVNN
-361 PTMDRNMDV
+361 P

-375 ANQVNSK
+375 TTQINNK

-601 IVHCKFEITGY
+601 IVHCKFEIAGY

-619 LQLIAENI
+619 LKLIAENI
-627 YPEITKFN
+627 YPEIAKFN

>member
-96 KADRQPSEEFLEK
+96 KADRQPAEEFLEK

-241 KKQQEMVEK
+241 KKQQEMAEK
-250 PKPVVHQEENANSFV
+250 PKSVVHQEENANSFV
-265 QEKVEDINVSI
+265 QEKLEDTNVII

-319 NNSNSINDIND
+319 NNSNSINDIN
-330 INVNTNPTNTNV
+330 VNTNPTNTNI

-361 PTMDRNMDV
+361 PNMNRNMDV

>member
-96 KADRQPSEEFLEK
+96 KADRQPAEEFLEK

-250 PKPVVHQEENANSFV
+250 PKPVVHQEENTNTFI
-265 QEKVEDINVSI
+265 QEEAKDLNVSI
-276 EPKQEENIHIVSN
+276 EPKQEGNIHIVSN

-319 NNSNSINDIND
+319 NNSNSINDIN
-330 INVNTNPTNTNV
+330 VNTNPTNTNV

-361 PTMDRNMDV
+361 PNMNRNIEV

>member
-14 EQVVAKYQVMFN
+14 EQVVAKYQVMYN

-96 KADRQPSEEFLEK
+96 KADRQPAEEFLEK

-123 RKISKICEYINNPR
+123 RKISKICEYINGPR

-146 QINVDDTEVVADTEH
+146 QIDVDDTEVVADTET

-181 DTSKYSETFERIA
+181 DTTKYSETFERIA

-205 IARFPENVKNV
+205 IARFPENVKSV
-216 LMSENQRFRNLMS
+216 LMNENQRFRNLMN
-229 IDPSK
+229 IDPNK
-234 LQQMEQA
+234 LKQMEQA
-241 KKQQEMVEK
+241 KKEQEKQMAQQEVHVQA
-250 PKPVVHQEENANSFV
+250 PVQMQAQNDAKIEENA
-265 QEKVEDINVSI
+265 K
-276 EPKQEENIHIVSN
+276 IVSN
-289 EYDIEEKE
+289 QYDIEEEQKE
-297 EQVHENKNVAIT
+297 VVETPKVQIQPQVEQIEQNV
-309 PNIEPQKVEV
+309 EPKV
-319 NNSNSINDIND
+319 NN
-330 INVNTNPTNTNV
+330 
-342 NYNQNQNTNNM
+342 NYNIPTNNM
-353 NYNYVEQT
+353 QMN
-361 PTMDRNMDV
+361 
-370 QVQNV
+370 
-375 ANQVNSK
+375 NQVNSK

-397 LVNSLAIL
+397 LVNSLGIL

-429 NNEDR
+429 NNEER

-465 LPTNDTNKLNSRA
+465 LPTNDTNKLNSKM
-478 VIDTLKK
+478 VIDILKK
-485 NHTLILLDCDFETNL
+485 NHTLVLLDCDFETNL

-572 ERVQLFNK
+572 ERVELFNR

-601 IVHCKFEITGY
+601 IVHCKFEIAGY

>member
-14 EQVVAKYQVMFN
+14 EQVVAKYQVMYN
-26 ELLSYKEVYY
+26 KLLSYKEVYY

-96 KADRQPSEEFLEK
+96 KADRQPAEEFLEK

-123 RKISKICEYINNPR
+123 RKISKICEYINGPR

-146 QINVDDTEVVADTEH
+146 QIDVDDTEVVADTET

-181 DTSKYSETFERIA
+181 DTTKYSETFERIA

-205 IARFPENVKNV
+205 IARFPENVKSV
-216 LMSENQRFRNLMS
+216 LMNENQRFRNLMN
-229 IDPSK
+229 IDPNK
-234 LQQMEQA
+234 LKQMEQA
-241 KKQQEMVEK
+241 KKEQEKQMAQQEVYVQA
-250 PKPVVHQEENANSFV
+250 PVQMQAQNDAKIEENA
-265 QEKVEDINVSI
+265 KL
-276 EPKQEENIHIVSN
+276 VSN
-289 EYDIEEKE
+289 QYDIEEEQKE
-297 EQVHENKNVAIT
+297 VVETPKVQIQPQVEQIV
-309 PNIEPQKVEV
+309 PKVEPKVEPKV
-319 NNSNSINDIND
+319 NNNYSI
-330 INVNTNPTNTNV
+330 PA
-342 NYNQNQNTNNM
+342 NNM
-353 NYNYVEQT
+353 QMN
-361 PTMDRNMDV
+361 
-370 QVQNV
+370 
-375 ANQVNSK
+375 NQVNSK

-397 LVNSLAIL
+397 LVNSLGIL

-429 NNEDR
+429 NNEER

-465 LPTNDTNKLNSRA
+465 LPTNDTNKLNSKM

-485 NHTLILLDCDFETNL
+485 NHTLVLLDCDFETNL

-572 ERVQLFNK
+572 ERVELFNR

-601 IVHCKFEITGY
+601 IVHCKFEIAGY